1 MPQKSSARH
10 GDHAEEMAITALS
23 FLASEPERLGR
34 FLSLTGLGPH
44 NLRQSAREP
53 VFLGQVLAYLCSDEA
68 LLLAFA
74 QSAGLAPDAVAKAHA
89 QLAGPA
95 AEAAN

>member
-1 MPQKSSARH
+1 MLHKPSDRH
-10 GDHAEEMAITALS
+10 SVHAEEIAITALS

-68 LLLAFA
+68 LLITFA
-74 QSAGLAPDAVAKAHA
+74 QSAGLAPDAVAKAHV

-95 AEAAN
+95 AEATS